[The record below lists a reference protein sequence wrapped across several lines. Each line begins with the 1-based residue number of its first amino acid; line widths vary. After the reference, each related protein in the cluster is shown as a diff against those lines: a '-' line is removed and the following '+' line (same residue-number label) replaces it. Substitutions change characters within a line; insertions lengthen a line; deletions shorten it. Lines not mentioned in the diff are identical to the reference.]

1 MTKILIAIVIAVS
14 LQGCAT
20 TAETFA
26 AGAGVGTLA
35 FLGAESLWH
44 K

>member
-1 MTKILIAIVIAVS
+1 MYKILIAIAIAVG

>member
-1 MTKILIAIVIAVS
+1 MYKILIAIAIAAG